1 MKRAIAM
8 SLCALS
14 LSGIIPAA
22 GAANTVTATPTES
35 LGQTVMYD
43 NWPVGI
49 SAYNIANNNYFKL
62 RDLGN
67 LLDFAVDYD
76 AATQTVTLGD
86 LSTSYT
92 LVEGEQAKELRDIG
106 GLLKWFVG
114 APKGMVQPM
123 PATISD
129 SKFSM
134 NGKPV
139 SIAAYSIGGNNY
151 VKLRDVSELVGFG
164 VDFNAASRVVYLSA
178 NGETYQEYLANR
190 QAEYAAQQAA
200 DEAQKQAQAAE
211 QVARDEQSRMKSD
224 AELRAL
230 AMEVIE
236 LTNAERAK
244 VGLPAYTVNEKLME
258 AAKIRAQECTISY
271 SHTRPNGEGASTAAW
286 EAGIDKS
293 TVGPLFENLGG
304 RNSALEAI
312 AGWMNSPGHRNGMLN
327 ADCTE
332 IGVGVAQDR
341 NGDYRWVQIF
351 IGPRGRH

>member
-92 LVEGEQAKELRDIG
+92 LAEGEQAKELRDMMG
-106 GLLKWFVG
+106 YSKWFVG
-114 APKGMVQPM
+114 KPKGMVQPM

-211 QVARDEQSRMKSD
+211 QVASNTPVTD
-224 AELRAL
+224 AQLRQWELDMVDRINEERRKAGL
-230 AMEVIE
+230 NE
-236 LTNAERAK
+236 LT
-244 VGLPAYTVNEKLME
+244 
-258 AAKIRAQECTISY
+258 
-271 SHTRPNGEGASTAAW
+271 
-286 EAGIDKS
+286 ID
-293 TVGPLFENLGG
+293 ENLMVLGRGVAEWLATDVLQVRHPTWTENIQIAKELGLSEKTANSGENITGG
-304 RNSALEAI
+304 SPDTNDVVERHMNNF
-312 AGWMNSPGHRNGMLN
+312 MNSTGHRNTLLLPEY
-327 ADCTE
+327 TR
-332 IGVGVAQDR
+332 IGVGYAISRSGGV
-341 NGDYRWVQIF
+341 YCVQRF
-351 IGPRGRH
+351 SR

>member
-92 LVEGEQAKELRDIG
+92 LVEGEQAKELRDMMG
-106 GLLKWFVG
+106 YSKWFVG
-114 APKGMVQPM
+114 KPKGMVQPM

-211 QVARDEQSRMKSD
+211 QIVSNTPVTDAQLRQWELDMVDRINEERRKAGLNELTIDENLMKWAQYWAQHLTTDFRHSAWSDNVAYAESMGISPNLVDSQENIAGAGDYVGSATDAYMQAFMKS
-224 AELRAL
+224 
-230 AMEVIE
+230 
-236 LTNAERAK
+236 T
-244 VGLPAYTVNEKLME
+244 
-258 AAKIRAQECTISY
+258 
-271 SHTRPNGEGASTAAW
+271 
-286 EAGIDKS
+286 
-293 TVGPLFENLGG
+293 
-304 RNSALEAI
+304 
-312 AGWMNSPGHRNGMLN
+312 GHRNTIL
-327 ADCTE
+327 DPEWTRV
-332 IGVGVAQDR
+332 GVGFAVDEY
-341 NGDYRWVQIF
+341 GGYRCCQQF
-351 IGPRGRH
+351 GL

>member
-92 LVEGEQAKELRDIG
+92 LVEGEQAKELRDMMG
-106 GLLKWFVG
+106 YSKWFVG
-114 APKGMVQPM
+114 KPKGMVQPM

-164 VDFNAASRVVYLSA
+164 VDFNAASQVVYLSA

-190 QAEYAAQQAA
+190 QAEYAAQQTA

-271 SHTRPNGEGASTAAW
+271 SHTRPGRAYAAQDPIT
-286 EAGIDKS
+286 EEVGIS
-293 TVGPLFENLGG
+293 ENSVRTFFENLGAG
-304 RNSALEAI
+304 DHYAADAVN
-312 AGWMNSPGHRNGMLN
+312 GWMNSPGHRYGMLN

-332 IGVGVAQDR
+332 IGVGVAQDEY
-341 NGDYRWVQIF
+341 GGYRWVQLF
-351 IGPRGRH
+351 METY

>member
-92 LVEGEQAKELRDIG
+92 LVEGEQAKELRDMMG
-106 GLLKWFVG
+106 YSKWFVG
-114 APKGMVQPM
+114 KPKGMVQPM

-200 DEAQKQAQAAE
+200 DEAQKQAEAAE
-211 QVARDEQSRMKSD
+211 QVASNTPVTD
-224 AELRAL
+224 AQLRQWELDMVDRINEERRKAGL
-230 AMEVIE
+230 NE
-236 LTNAERAK
+236 LT
-244 VGLPAYTVNEKLME
+244 
-258 AAKIRAQECTISY
+258 
-271 SHTRPNGEGASTAAW
+271 
-286 EAGIDKS
+286 ID
-293 TVGPLFENLGG
+293 ENLMKWAQYWAQHLTTDFRHSNIDEERSFARKNDLAEKDVYSQENITSGG
-304 RNSALEAI
+304 SYRNETDPVSRHMNNFMNSA
-312 AGWMNSPGHRNGMLN
+312 GHRNTILDPEWTRVG
-327 ADCTE
+327 
-332 IGVGVAQDR
+332 IGYAMDEDG
-341 NGDYRWVQIF
+341 GYRCCQQF
-351 IGPRGRH
+351 GL